1 MKKAMGEKDKLKKK
15 IFKEG
20 EKKVE
25 DAKRQDITPE
35 EKKEIQ
41 EIARKEK
48 KEVQEEKVP
57 LEDKKETKIITPQ
70 PLKFFSVFPQ
80 GKIIKF
86 MQARKFGYIISSIL
100 FIFSIFIIL
109 SGKVPLGIDFKGGF
123 SADVKITSS
132 SVNIEHLRTLI
143 PEAYI
148 QNLGENRFLIKLPL
162 DIVERERTEEGLKK
176 DPAQIISEKLK
187 DLGGFEIIKVE
198 SVGSII
204 GRELREK
211 GILAFVL
218 SLLGIFIYIS
228 FRFEWRFAIGATLAL
243 IHDIV
248 ITLGIISSIG
258 IELSIVTLAG
268 LLTLAGYSVNDSVIV
283 ADRIREKL
291 RFARGIWTSETIN
304 KAITSTLPRTI
315 ITGLT
320 TLFPSVSLIIFG
332 GEVLRDLGITFTI
345 GIIVGTYS
353 SVFICSAIAYDIYLS
368 QHKRRGET
376 QKQTAQQTTYAKVN

>member
-132 SVNIEHLRTLI
+132 SVNIEDLRTLI

-291 RFARGIWTSETIN
+291 RFARGIWTSEKIN
-304 KAITSTLPRTI
+304 EAITSTLPRTI